1 MINRKRLIQ
10 RFMDYVKIDSETGNE
25 KKISKKIIKELE
37 DLGLEVKVDKSG
49 EKVGSNGNN
58 IYCYIE
64 GKGEKSRFYSAHM
77 DTVKPG
83 IGIEPIIDDGY
94 IKSSGNTILGGDD
107 KAGIAVVM
115 EAVNTIVEKNVDHN
129 PIEIIFTISEEGGL
143 NGAKNLDYSLI
154 KAKKGYV
161 FDSGGH
167 VGVIINQAPSQKRLY
182 VEVLGKSA
190 HAGGEPEKGISAIN
204 VASEAIS
211 KMKLLRIDEETTANI
226 GTFKAEGATNIVN
239 PKVYIEAEARSLS
252 EEKLKKQTDHMIEI
266 FEKTAEKYGAGVK
279 AKVEHLYTAYKL
291 NENEEIIRDVER
303 IMEELNIE
311 IEKVSSGG
319 GSDANILNQKGL
331 KAVNLGFGGNHAHTL
346 KENLCIDDFV
356 KLTKLTLKLMAK

>member
-252 EEKLKKQTDHMIEI
+252 EEKLKKQTDHMIET
-266 FEKTAEKYGAGVK
+266 FEKTADKYGAEVK
-279 AKVEHLYTAYKL
+279 VKVEHLYTAYKL
-291 NENEEIIRDVER
+291 NENEEIIQNAEK
-303 IMEELNIE
+303 IMKKLNIE
-311 IEKVSSGG
+311 VEKVSSGG
-319 GSDANILNQKGL
+319 GSDANILNEKGL

-346 KENLCIDDFV
+346 KENLSIDDFV
-356 KLTKLTLKLMAK
+356 KLAELTFKLMTE